1 MPMAKSKKDI
11 EQLDKS
17 DTIPQKKKRFIETLE
32 NKLGNISDACKA
44 MNMSR
49 QTFYDWKEQDDDFK
63 EDVENVKEG
72 LLDLAESKLLE
83 NINNNENVAIIFYL
97 KTKGKQ
103 RGYIEKQEIE
113 VVKPISEVLF
123 DEL

>member
-1 MPMAKSKKDI
+1 MAMAKAKKTK
-11 EQLDKS
+11 EQTDKS
-17 DTIPQKKKRFIETLE
+17 YTIPQKKKRFIEALE
-32 NKLGNISDACKA
+32 KKLGNISDACKA

-83 NINNNENVAIIFYL
+83 NIKKNENIAIIFFL

-103 RGYIEKQEIE
+103 RGYIEKQELE
-113 VVKPISEVLF
+113 VVKPIDDV
-123 DEL
+123 ELHGI